1 MKKLFYAATLTLLF
15 ATATPLYASIPGTNE
30 VQEVLRDKSG
40 FTDPG
45 TYYIG
50 KQKVKFIMHSVKTRR
65 IPGVDPS
72 ELSCEPSSWDGYFYY
87 RQGGKRIKYTVK
99 QDSFMIGITCY
110 IKGYIYLNG
119 KKVGEYCEVIRAP
132 DSPALCSW
140 LILHG
145 KKYKQP
151 THEYN

>member
-15 ATATPLYASIPGTNE
+15 ATATPLYAAIPGTNE

-40 FTDPG
+40 EITRG
-45 TYYIG
+45 IYYIG
-50 KQKVKFIMHSVKTRR
+50 KQKVNLIMHSVKRRR
-65 IPGVDPS
+65 IPGVEPS

-99 QDSFMIGITCY
+99 EDDFMIGITGY
-110 IKGYIYLNG
+110 TKSYIYLNG
-119 KKVGEYCEVIRAP
+119 KKVGEYIEVYRAP
-132 DSPALCSW
+132 GSPANCSW

-151 THEYN
+151 TPEYN

>member
-15 ATATPLYASIPGTNE
+15 ATATPLYAAIPGTNE

-40 FTDPG
+40 NTDPG

-50 KQKVKFIMHSVKTRR
+50 KQKVNFIMHRVKTRR
-65 IPGVDPS
+65 IPGADPS
-72 ELSCEPSSWDGYFYY
+72 ALSSPRSWDGYFYY

-99 QDSFMIGITCY
+99 EDEFMLGITY
-110 IKGYIYLNG
+110 HLEGKIYLNG
-119 KKVGEYCEVIRAP
+119 KKVGEYFEVYRAP
-132 DSPALCSW
+132 DSPANCRL

-151 THEYN
+151 TPEYNW